1 MQQYHDL
8 LEEIKKNGTL
18 KPASREN
25 MPSTTSLFGYQ
36 FRVNLQEGFPLLTT
50 KKINFN
56 NIVVELL
63 WFLKGDTN
71 IKYLIDNGFNAWN
84 EDAYNYYKNVVFN
97 NFIGHELLS
106 YDDFLIEVKNQ
117 KTLFMDNGYMY
128 NNFYTFGDCGNQYGK
143 TWRNFND
150 EVDQITNLIINLKN
164 KPESRRHVVSS
175 IDPINDEDLA
185 LYWCHSLFQFNV
197 RTINN
202 INYLDCQLYQRS
214 ADVFLG
220 VPYNIASYSL
230 LTHLIAKIC
239 GYEVG
244 DFIHSFGDVHI
255 YSNHIEQ
262 VNKQLERTTKQLP
275 TLCFSESLLHLIDK
289 YKLEFN
295 TTENDYEYI
304 KYLDQMHYNLDYL
317 FDELTP
323 DMFYVENYNPD
334 GFIKAKL
341 STGLK

>member
-1 MQQYHDL
+1 MKQYHDL
-8 LEEIKKNGTL
+8 LKEIKNNGIL

-63 WFLKGDTN
+63 WFLKGNTN

-84 EDAYNYYKNVVFN
+84 EDAYNYYKNNIIKKYPQDVTLTYEEFIEAVKKQSVLYIDFN
-97 NFIGHELLS
+97 GISFNDCYI
-106 YDDFLIEVKNQ
+106 Y
-117 KTLFMDNGYMY
+117 
-128 NNFYTFGDCGNQYGK
+128 GDCGNQYGK
-143 TWRNFND
+143 TWRYFND
-150 EVDQITNLIINLKN
+150 EIDQINNLIYNLKTY
-164 KPESRRHVVSS
+164 PESRRHVVSS
-175 IDPINDEDLA
+175 IDPINDQDLA

-197 RTINN
+197 RTIDNV
-202 INYLDCQLYQRS
+202 NYLDCQLYQRS

-239 GYEVG
+239 NYEVG
-244 DFIHSFGDVHI
+244 DFIHTFGDVHI
-255 YSNHIEQ
+255 YSNHLEQ
-262 VNKQLERTTKQLP
+262 VNTQLERTPKQLP
-275 TLCFSESLLHLIDK
+275 TLCFSDSLLKLISDNSFDSINDLNNIFNK
-289 YKLEFN
+289 RDRAIFNIDTILE
-295 TTENDYEYI
+295 
-304 KYLDQMHYNLDYL
+304 Q
-317 FDELTP
+317 LTP

-334 GFIKAKL
+334 SFIKAKL